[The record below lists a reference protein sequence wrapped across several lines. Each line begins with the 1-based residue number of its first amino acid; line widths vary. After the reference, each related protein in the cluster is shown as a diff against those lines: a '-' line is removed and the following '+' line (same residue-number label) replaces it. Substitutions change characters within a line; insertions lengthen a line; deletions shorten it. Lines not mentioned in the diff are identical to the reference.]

1 MLNYQIRKVGA
12 QTKYTKQMDS
22 NLQLLLL
29 SPPSPLAVSRTDHLA
44 AAV

>member
-29 SPPSPLAVSRTDHLA
+29 SPPAALAIPRTYHMA
-44 AAV
+44 TAV